1 MKHRLIEK
9 LITFFFD
16 ALAIN
21 IAFFLTA
28 IIAMQIKGLYNYD
41 GSLLALW
48 QPSLLVSSVW
58 LFLFFLTGL
67 YRDWFK
73 ESRLDE
79 FLVVSRTIIL
89 GIGALVLMFFGQG
102 IVNYFIESFKGNAI
116 EGENVNDIIAISVQN
131 KKMII
136 SILIYTTSLL
146 LSATSIRFII
156 HTIYAWLFRKGFAVK
171 NLVVVGANDSSMKLI
186 KEIQNHPELGYRFVG
201 FIDEEATGE
210 FEGHPILGKYEDI
223 PSLTE
228 AKKVDSL
235 VISHMANSARQIL
248 DVLNYCWD
256 ENLTIYMAPSLM
268 DVISGHLK
276 THSVAGVP
284 LIVLLKDHMPS
295 WQAQIKR
302 LFDIVV
308 SLIVLVPFFP
318 IWCIV
323 GLVVKLTDPGPAVY
337 SQERIGQNGKPFIMY
352 KFRSM
357 YTDAEAKSGPAWA
370 TENDPRIT
378 PWGRFMRKTRLD
390 EVPQMWNVLKGE
402 MSFVGPRPERQHFI
416 DKLTKEI
423 PWYIKR
429 LKMKPG
435 VTGWAQVK
443 HKYDET
449 IEDVK
454 TKVMYDLYYFENMSL
469 LLDIKII
476 LQTVMVVFTGKGAK

>member
-9 LITFFFD
+9 LITFLFD

-21 IAFFLTA
+21 GAFFITA
-28 IIAMQIKGLYNYD
+28 AIAMNIKGLYNYD
-41 GSLLALW
+41 DSLIALW
-48 QPSLLVSSVW
+48 QPSLMVSAVW
-58 LFLFFLTGL
+58 LLLYFFTGL

-79 FLVVSRTIIL
+79 FLVVTRTILL
-89 GIGALVLMFFGQG
+89 GIGALILMFLGQG
-102 IVNYFIESFKGNAI
+102 VINYFLSTVKGNSV
-116 EGENVNDIIAISVQN
+116 EGESVKDIIEISVHN
-131 KKMII
+131 KKLLY
-136 SILIYTTSLL
+136 SLAIYTTSLL
-146 LSATSIRFII
+146 FSATSIRFII
-156 HTIYAWLFRKGFAVK
+156 HTIYAWLFRKGIAVK

-186 KEIQNHPELGYRFVG
+186 KEINNHPELGYRFVG
-201 FIDEEATGE
+201 FIDEEKSGE
-210 FEGHPILGKYEDI
+210 FNNAPILGRNEDI
-223 PSLTE
+223 PRLTTE
-228 AKKVDSL
+228 NKIDSL
-235 VISHMANSARQIL
+235 VISHVANSAKEIL
-248 DVLNYCWD
+248 NVLNYCWD

-276 THSVAGVP
+276 THSVAGVQ
-284 LIVLLKDHMPS
+284 LIVLLKDHMPA

-302 LFDIVV
+302 IFDIVV

-318 IWCIV
+318 IWVMV
-323 GLVVKLTDPGPAVY
+323 GLIVKLTDPGPAVY
-337 SQERIGQNGKPFIMY
+337 SQERIGQNGKPFVMY

-416 DKLTKEI
+416 DKLTLEI

-476 LQTVMVVFTGKGAK
+476 FQTVMVVFTGKGAK